1 MKQLLNNLI
10 VHCDFYSCAPWLW
23 FFNIPKLQ
31 ILFALDPDF
40 TGNSLLLYIYFT
52 LILIACY
59 CKFDSHSFENA
70 NQTHFMWLLQ
80 VWTSVYVSMWVFI
93 VRSNASLWQIWEI
106 FLLGVGDMC
115 TRRGVKEPNPVT
127 GPLTGSITARTSR
140 VTGFL
145 DLYRDEVCQR
155 WIRDCGW
162 VTKECGWIDCTV
174 TSVVCDTAGMTDII
188 SIDH

>member
-1 MKQLLNNLI
+1 MFIYFLWQLLNNLI

-40 TGNSLLLYIYFT
+40 TGNSLLLYTYFT

-80 VWTSVYVSMWVFI
+80 VRTSVYVPMWVFI
-93 VRSNASLWQIWEI
+93 VRLNASLTDLGNFPLGSWWCVQDEEWKNPTLWPDRLQCLLQPAPLGWPDSWICTEMRCVKGESGTVAGWQ
-106 FLLGVGDMC
+106 
-115 TRRGVKEPNPVT
+115 K
-127 GPLTGSITARTSR
+127 
-140 VTGFL
+140 
-145 DLYRDEVCQR
+145 
-155 WIRDCGW
+155 
-162 VTKECGWIDCTV
+162 
-174 TSVVCDTAGMTDII
+174 SVDG
-188 SIDH
+188 